1 MVYRSLFFLSILFVL
16 FAPQRLWAA
25 VESRIIQS
33 SADITTLAADYD
45 ATVEGQIEGLGLYR
59 VSAESADLANLIADN
74 RVTASYTENNLDARP
89 SYFFATGDILE
100 AVPSDTITPP
110 AYTEQPAVIKLRLP
124 LAHTI
129 STGAGVTVAVL
140 DTGIESDHTLLD
152 GKVIAGYDF
161 VDGDDSADDITDNI
175 DSDNDNVNNEAA
187 GHGTHV
193 AGIIALVA
201 PDAKLM
207 PVRIFDS
214 DGVGEGFTVA
224 QGIVYAVNQGAQL
237 INLSGNTSTDD
248 PYLQRAID
256 YAHQNNVL
264 IIASAGL
271 NNIGY
276 PASYSNVI
284 SVAATDNNGYR
295 TVLSN
300 FSNSEVTVYA
310 PGEKI
315 ISAYH
320 TNRYAKWTGHSMA
333 TPFVAGI
340 AALMIAL
347 DTCDAACVQTELLT
361 YARDVDQFVNPSRL
375 LPDAYDAVGAAA
387 NQTIIDLSTQTK
399 HLSGA
404 AYDNSRKIQLRLDNQ
419 KHSLPL
425 SELTLRYWY
434 QNESNSAE
442 QVICDWASMNCNN
455 VISTFGEIENET
467 DGHIQYLE
475 IGFTKEAGDLMA
487 NESMPELHLRTHHTD
502 WGNYDETDD
511 YSYTG
516 SLAYTSTVKVTAY
529 WNGSLV
535 WGEEPF
541 TPTVSAVTLQTTYTS
556 TNQPTHIRLAVLT
569 TIILL
574 ISGKLIYEK
583 CAYLP

>member
-1 MVYRSLFFLSILFVL
+1 MVYRSLFFLSILFIL
-16 FAPQRLWAA
+16 LAPQRLWAA
-25 VESRIIQS
+25 VESRIIKS
-33 SADITTLAADYD
+33 SADITSLAADYN
-45 ATVEGQIEGLGLYR
+45 ATVEGRIDGLGLYR
-59 VSAESADLANLIADN
+59 VSAESTDLANLIADD

-100 AVPSDTITPP
+100 ADPTDTITPT
-110 AYTEQPAVIKLRLP
+110 AYTEQPAVNKLRLP
-124 LAHTI
+124 LAHTL
-129 STGAGVTVAVL
+129 STGVGVTVAVL

-152 GKVIAGYDF
+152 GRVIAGYDF
-161 VDGDDSADDITDNI
+161 VDGDNSADDLTDNI
-175 DSDNDNVNNEAA
+175 DSDNDNVDNEAA

-224 QGIVYAVNQGAQL
+224 QGIVYAVDQGAQI
-237 INLSGNTSTDD
+237 INLSGNTNTDD
-248 PYLQRAID
+248 PYLQQAIE
-256 YAHQNNVL
+256 YAQQNNAL

-271 NNIGY
+271 NTIGY
-276 PASYSNVI
+276 PASYDNVI
-284 SVAATDNNGYR
+284 SVAATNDDGYR

-300 FSNSEVTVYA
+300 FSNGDVAVYA

-315 ISAYH
+315 MSAYH
-320 TNRYAKWTGHSMA
+320 SDRYAKWTGHSMA

-347 DTCDAACVQTELLT
+347 DSCDASCVQAELLT
-361 YARDVDQFVNPSRL
+361 FAREVDQFVNPSSL

-387 NQTIIDLSTQTK
+387 NQKVIDLATQIK
-399 HLSGA
+399 RVDGGE
-404 AYDNSRKIQLRLDNQ
+404 YDNNRQIQLRIDNQ

-434 QNESNSAE
+434 SNESSSEE
-442 QVICDWASMNCNN
+442 QVVCDWASVDCNH
-455 VISTFGEIENET
+455 VISTFGEVQSET
-467 DGHIQYLE
+467 DDYIQYLE
-475 IGFTKEAGDLMA
+475 IGFTEDAGDLMA
-487 NESMPELHLRTHHTD
+487 GETMPELHLRTHHTD
-502 WGNYDETDD
+502 WSNYDETND
-511 YSYTG
+511 YSYGDSST
-516 SLAYTSTVKVTAY
+516 YTSTVKVTAY

-541 TPTVSAVTLQTTYTS
+541 ASAVSAVTLQTTHS
-556 TNQPTHIRLAVLT
+556 TAPQPTLTIFVPLATVL
-569 TIILL
+569 LL
-574 ISGKLIYEK
+574 TSGKLIYQK
-583 CAYLP
+583 RVAP